1 MDTSRKISVCIP
13 FYNLELYVNRCLDS
27 VLGNT
32 YSNLEVIC
40 VNDGSTDKT
49 SELLH
54 QYAKQDR
61 RVIIVDK
68 ENGGIV
74 SARQAAMNIV
84 TGDFVSF
91 IDGDDWIHRQFFES
105 LMLIQEKTNADA
117 VVCGYEKT
125 DHTDEEFD
133 IDSGKI
139 SYQTYGLECVSE
151 IRDVRAL
158 IWGRIFS
165 SKLIPVLKIDRD
177 IKIGEDA
184 VLNILFLSKRNDVKI
199 AVTSEKLYYYF
210 QRPNSLVHTL
220 SHLDRIKVCDYFAR
234 HINDIESESGKRIVI
249 HEILRSMFSYR
260 YLAMFMPDHKAVQT
274 HCKELYVIC
283 KSSWGSLL
291 SCKEKQKYRLIY
303 YCPFIYRVFRV
314 MTDHTM
320 LDWERS
326 EKKRQRK
333 I

>member
-13 FYNLELYVNRCLDS
+13 FYNLESCVNRCLDS

-32 YSNLEVIC
+32 YPNLEVIC

-61 RVIIVDK
+61 RVIAVDK

-74 SARQAAMNIV
+74 SARRAAMNIA

-91 IDGDDWIHRQFFES
+91 IDGDDWIHCRFFES

-125 DHTDEEFD
+125 NHRDEDFD
-133 IDSGKI
+133 IDLNRI
-139 SYQTYGLECVSE
+139 SYQIYGLGCVSE

-165 SKLIPVLKIDRD
+165 SKLIPGLKVDKD
-177 IKIGEDA
+177 IRIGEDA

-210 QRPNSLVHTL
+210 QRPNSMIQTL
-220 SHLDRIKVCDYFAR
+220 SHRDRIKVCDFFAR
-234 HINDIESESGKRIVI
+234 HINDIESESGKRIII
-249 HEILRSMFSYR
+249 HEILRSMFSCR
-260 YLAMFMPDHKAVQT
+260 YLAMFVPERKAVQT

-291 SCKEKQKYRLIY
+291 SYKEKLRYRLIY
-303 YCPFIYRVFRV
+303 RCPFIYRIFRII
-314 MTDHTM
+314 TDPTM
-320 LDWERS
+320 LDWERN
-326 EKKRQRK
+326 EKKSQRK